1 MGDIKEAC
9 AGVREL
15 MLEAEPAELRGAG
28 DSPVALHVRACG
40 DCRALATRML
50 DAQDDLAVALSALTQ
65 PRPHRESMSPGS
77 AAPGRSFGSQHPRIA
92 RPSRPFRR
100 AAIALAP
107 LAAAALLV
115 LMLHQQRNGDDLPPL
130 QPSPDALAMAADRP
144 LVNVAS
150 GDDVAIM
157 STTNPNITVVWYLK
171 RER

>member
-50 DAQDDLAVALSALTQ
+50 DAQHDLAVALSALTQ
-65 PRPHRESMSPGS
+65 PRPDREPMSLGS
-77 AAPGRSFGSQHPRIA
+77 APPGRSFGSQHPRIA

-115 LMLHQQRNGDDLPPL
+115 LHQQRNGDDLPPL
-130 QPSPDALAMAADRP
+130 QPLPDAVAMATDRP